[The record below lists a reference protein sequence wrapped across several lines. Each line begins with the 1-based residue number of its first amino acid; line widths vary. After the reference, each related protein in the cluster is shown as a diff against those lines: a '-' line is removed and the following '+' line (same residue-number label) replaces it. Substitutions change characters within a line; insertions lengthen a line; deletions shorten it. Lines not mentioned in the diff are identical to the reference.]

1 MALNVIVSIL
11 EGVLNKF
18 QIDDKDEISNEF
30 KLALEDCGIRLD
42 DWRDAYYR
50 ERIPRPMSS
59 TSMAIQLKNFETEVL
74 QLRNKAWNEGADR
87 KERLMSSFEIS
98 SKKGHTILIPKTRNA
113 QLVLANSV
121 SDFRLNNNH
130 SDIIDDLIK
139 RNDELTKEIDELKN
153 IQVSTLES
161 GELNMSYQLQAVSA
175 KVTELSDL
183 LKVCENE
190 CIKLQKRLVF
200 QEEDFEDRITA
211 INSHHEEEKKIL
223 KREISR
229 LNTYSKGVTE
239 YNNFLEKQHERNIKI
254 ISGLAARANLLVDDS
269 DSDIETDKAK
279 QKAE

>member
-1 MALNVIVSIL
+1 MALNVVVSVL
-11 EGVLNKF
+11 EGVLSKF
-18 QIDDKDEISNEF
+18 QIDNKKEISNEF
-30 KLALEDCGIRLD
+30 KLALEDCGIKLD
-42 DWRDAYYR
+42 DWRDAYYQ

-59 TSMAIQLKNFETEVL
+59 TSMAIQLKNFEIEVL

-87 KERLMSSFEIS
+87 RERLMSSFDIS
-98 SKKGHTILIPKTRNA
+98 NKKGHTILVPKTRNA

-121 SDFRLNNNH
+121 SDIRLSNNH
-130 SDIIDDLIK
+130 SDVIDDLIK

-153 IQVSTLES
+153 VQISTLES

-190 CIKLQKRLVF
+190 CVKLQKRLVF

-211 INSHHEEEKKIL
+211 INSHYEEEKKIL
-223 KREISR
+223 KKEIDR
-229 LNTYSKGVTE
+229 LNMYSKSMIE
-239 YNNFLEKQHERNIKI
+239 YNNFLEKQHERNTKI

-269 DSDIETDKAK
+269 DSDIETDGVER
-279 QKAE
+279 KAE

>member
-1 MALNVIVSIL
+1 MALNVIVSVL
-11 EGVLNKF
+11 EGVLSKF
-18 QIDDKDEISNEF
+18 QVDNTREILSEF
-30 KLALEDCGIRLD
+30 KLALEDCGIRID

-50 ERIPRPMSS
+50 ERIPKSMSS

-74 QLRNKAWNEGADR
+74 QLRNKAWNEGVDR

-98 SKKGHTILIPKTRNA
+98 NKKGHTVLVPKTRNA

-121 SDFRLNNNH
+121 SDLRLSNNH
-130 SDIIDDLIK
+130 SDVIDDLIR
-139 RNDELTKEIDELKN
+139 RNDELTREIEELKN
-153 IQVSTLES
+153 IQISTLES
-161 GELNMSYQLQAVSA
+161 GELNISYQLQAVSA

-190 CIKLQKRLVF
+190 CIKLRKRLAF

-211 INSHHEEEKKIL
+211 INTHHEEEKKIL

-229 LNTYSKGVTE
+229 LNTYSKGMTE

-254 ISGLAARANLLVDDS
+254 ISGLAAKANLLVDNS
-269 DSDIETDKAK
+269 DSDVEIDKA
-279 QKAE
+279 E

>member
-1 MALNVIVSIL
+1 MALNVIVSVL
-11 EGVLNKF
+11 EGVLQKF
-18 QIDDKDEISNEF
+18 QVDDTNGISNEF
-30 KLALEDCGIRLD
+30 KSALEDCGIKID

-50 ERIPRPMSS
+50 ERIPKPMSS
-59 TSMAIQLKNFETEVL
+59 TSMAIQLKNFETEIL

-87 KERLMSSFEIS
+87 KERLMSSFDIS
-98 SKKGHTILIPKTRNA
+98 SKKGHTILVPKTRNA

-121 SDFRLNNNH
+121 SDLRLSNNH
-130 SDIIDDLIK
+130 SDVIDDLIK

-153 IQVSTLES
+153 IQISTLES
-161 GELNMSYQLQAVSA
+161 GELNISYQLQAVSA

-190 CIKLQKRLVF
+190 CIKLQKRLTF

-223 KREISR
+223 KREINR

-239 YNNFLEKQHERNIKI
+239 YNNFLEKQHEKNIKI